1 MIIIAPNL
9 FKISWTLLLNKPKK
23 VAQIFLM
30 NLLNYWTNL
39 VNLKKMKSLK
49 KVTISLLLKIFKFYL
64 INSSNNKNANKSLR
78 KENRTTK
85 NCLKS
90 SYSFSTKTQFFGDY

>member
-64 INSSNNKNANKSLR
+64 INNLQYKYFIQKNLP
-78 KENRTTK
+78 
-85 NCLKS
+85 
-90 SYSFSTKTQFFGDY
+90 FFIYK

>member
-1 MIIIAPNL
+1 
-9 FKISWTLLLNKPKK
+9 
-23 VAQIFLM
+23 M

-85 NCLKS
+85 NRTRKTENTTEKNRTRT
-90 SYSFSTKTQFFGDY
+90 TKNH